1 VTQPTALT
9 AASGR
14 YLTLHVTFLTRTY
27 GGEEWPPSPARL
39 VQAIA
44 AGNEGTTAPGL
55 AWIERQAAP
64 FILATD
70 PPEVVTRRDYVPLNA
85 TPDHATRNAR
95 DRLIRR
101 EVQPVGYVWPLADD
115 EDERGA
121 LAVLGCAGRVSSLGS
136 GQDMAVVRGWI
147 SQAAPQS
154 GAAVRLWQPVVA
166 GGRMDVDALLLT
178 PAPGMMVELT
188 RRHAMTVAGVSVLKT
203 AGHWSPQGGQATS
216 DGTGFALVAYRPSDA
231 APRSALAAYGLERL
245 DGSGAS
251 WPAGAAA
258 QVSGMV
264 RHALIGLTGDDVA
277 LGEFVSGHPSADRGC
292 RVSIVPVP
300 STGHEH
306 ADGRLRRVLLTARP
320 VDAAW
325 LARLLARVPRT
336 GLSMIDE
343 ETGEVVARAVTIAG
357 VRGEP
362 VIRQLLRPSR
372 TWASVQPVI
381 LPGRD
386 SGDPRRTRKLVMR
399 ALAHAGVDT
408 GLVAQ
413 IDIGK
418 HGFLR
423 QSVAYGDTHIKACD
437 SWAFPAVHVRIHF
450 DRPIA
455 GPLVLGQGRNA
466 GVGALAPCANPE

>member
-1 VTQPTALT
+1 MSEALSQAGQP
-9 AASGR
+9 GR
-14 YLTLHVTFLTRTY
+14 YLTLHVTFLTGTY

-39 VQAIA
+39 VQAIT

-55 AWIERQAAP
+55 AWIERQPAP
-64 FILATD
+64 VILATE
-70 PPEVVTRRDYVPLNA
+70 PPDVVTRRDYVPLNA
-85 TPDHATRNAR
+85 TPDHAARNAR

-101 EVQPVGYVWPLADD
+101 EVQPVGYVWPLAGDD
-115 EDERGA
+115 DERGA
-121 LAVLGCAGRVSSLGS
+121 LAVLACAGRVSSLGS

-147 SQAAPQS
+147 ADTAPQS
-154 GAAVRLWQPVVA
+154 GGEVRLWQPVPSGA
-166 GGRMDVDALLLT
+166 RTEIDTMLLT
-178 PAPGMMVELT
+178 PAPGMMDELA
-188 RRHAMTVAGVSVLKT
+188 RRHAVTVAGASMLKS

-216 DGTGFALVAYRPSDA
+216 DGTGFALVAYRPSDT
-231 APRSALAAYGLERL
+231 APRSALAAYALERL
-245 DGSGAS
+245 DGSGAN

-258 QVSGMV
+258 QVSGMI
-264 RHALIGLTGDDVA
+264 RHALIGLAGDDA
-277 LGEFVSGHPSADRGC
+277 ELGEFASGHPSVDRAC

-306 ADGRLRRVLLTARP
+306 ADGRLRRVLLTARA

-325 LARLLARVPRT
+325 LARLVARVPRT
-336 GLSMIDE
+336 GLGLVDTD
-343 ETGEVVARAVTIAG
+343 TGEVVARAVTITG

-362 VIRQLLRPSR
+362 VIRQLLRPAR

-399 ALAHAGVDT
+399 ALAHAGVDP
-408 GLVAQ
+408 GLVER
-413 IDIGK
+413 IDLGRR
-418 HGFLR
+418 GFLP
-423 QSVAYGDTHIKACD
+423 QSVSYGDTHIKQCE
-437 SWAFPAVHVRIHF
+437 SWAFPAVHVRIQF